1 MLPLCRIFKSKQKDG
16 FLRKD
21 YVVGLVDPPVGV
33 VPVVGVVLPDAAEL
47 FLAA

>member
-1 MLPLCRIFKSKQKDG
+1 LYVVGAKLPDVT
-16 FLRKD
+16 